1 MKLFKR
7 ALTLTILAIFTMYS
21 HAQSIDE
28 IKKNSNYIWGEG
40 NGTTMSDAEGEAL
53 RQMSVQISVSV
64 YNSSYDEE
72 SNDNSVQKAVL
83 QSVSSAKFTNVQM
96 RVLEEEP
103 NAKVFCFM
111 PRSEVKKM
119 FEKRANHIANMVDAG
134 KTAESRMMIDEALR
148 NYYWALVL
156 AKTTPEPVEIEFNDK
171 KGEATS
177 LLPIKIKSVLAMIN
191 ASVDE
196 IQDGKNLILGFTYN
210 GKPVS
215 SLNFKYNDGQSIVG
229 PIVARDGIGEASMAS
244 IPADGKLHL
253 TYELRFRNEVDPTDS
268 DIAGAFNAGI
278 LPNINSSVAIA
289 IKNNSKKKAAAP
301 VLASAEML
309 AAQPTN
315 DKRSIAMQNAD
326 NTDDLQ
332 QAVLAVEAAI
342 SSNNPKSAFNYFTP
356 EGYTLFANLM
366 AKNGKVTLV
375 GKAQSHNFIIADG
388 YIIGRATN
396 IKRQFR
402 NGKAFMEKLVYRFN
416 PESRKIESVAFALTQ
431 RAENDIMNAAASW
444 PEVSR
449 WAILNFMEDYQT
461 AFALKRTDYI
471 NSIFSDDA
479 LIITGTILKK
489 LNNAERAFDRSKS
502 LDLGGPKDIAYS
514 QLSKTEYIDR
524 LRKIFSTR
532 EYVHLQFEDN
542 VTRMIDLPAIN
553 GINKGA
559 AFGIEIKQRYESTG
573 YSDDGYLTMVFDT
586 RGKLP
591 IIHVRLWQPD
601 KNNMMSLQEFISRFN
616 KQQSKIKL

>member
-1 MKLFKR
+1 
-7 ALTLTILAIFTMYS
+7 MYS

-111 PRSEVKKM
+111 SRSEVKKM

-332 QAVLAVEAAI
+332 KAVLAVEAAI

-524 LRKIFSTR
+524 LRKIFNTR

-616 KQQSKIKL
+616 K

>member
-111 PRSEVKKM
+111 SRSEVKKM
-119 FEKRANHIANMVDAG
+119 FEKRASHITNMVDAG

-215 SLNFKYNDGQSIVG
+215 SLNFKYDGQSIVG

-461 AFALKRTDYI
+461 AFALKRIDYI

-616 KQQSKIKL
+616 K

>member
-119 FEKRANHIANMVDAG
+119 FEKRASHIANMVDAG

-301 VLASAEML
+301 ALASAEIL

-332 QAVLAVEAAI
+332 KAVLAVEAAI

-616 KQQSKIKL
+616 K

>member
-1 MKLFKR
+1 
-7 ALTLTILAIFTMYS
+7 MYS

-96 RVLEEEP
+96 RILEEEP
-103 NAKVFCFM
+103 NARVFCFM

-289 IKNNSKKKAAAP
+289 IKSNSKKKAAAP

-375 GKAQSHNFIIADG
+375 GKAQNHNFIIADG

-616 KQQSKIKL
+616 K

>member
-111 PRSEVKKM
+111 SRSEVKKM
-119 FEKRANHIANMVDAG
+119 FEKRANHIVNMVDAG

-301 VLASAEML
+301 ALASAEIL

-616 KQQSKIKL
+616 K

>member
-72 SNDNSVQKAVL
+72 SNDNNVQKAVL

-119 FEKRANHIANMVDAG
+119 FEKRASHITNMVDAG

-289 IKNNSKKKAAAP
+289 IKNNIKKKAAAP
-301 VLASAEML
+301 ALASAEIL

-461 AFALKRTDYI
+461 AFALKRIDYI

-489 LNNAERAFDRSKS
+489 LNNVERVFDRSKS

-616 KQQSKIKL
+616 K

>member
-111 PRSEVKKM
+111 SRSEVKKM

-289 IKNNSKKKAAAP
+289 IKSNSKKKAAAP

-332 QAVLAVEAAI
+332 KAVLAVEAAI

-416 PESRKIESVAFALTQ
+416 PESRKIESVAFALTK

-616 KQQSKIKL
+616 K

>member
-111 PRSEVKKM
+111 SRSEVKKM

-268 DIAGAFNAGI
+268 DIAGAFNAGL

-301 VLASAEML
+301 VLASAEIL

-332 QAVLAVEAAI
+332 KAVLAVEAAI
-342 SSNNPKSAFNYFTP
+342 SSNNPKSAFSYFTP

-616 KQQSKIKL
+616 K

>member
-103 NAKVFCFM
+103 NARVFCFM

-119 FEKRANHIANMVDAG
+119 FEKRANHIVNMVDAG

-171 KGEATS
+171 TGEATS

-301 VLASAEML
+301 VLASAEIL

-461 AFALKRTDYI
+461 AFALKRIDYI

-524 LRKIFSTR
+524 LRKIFNTR

-616 KQQSKIKL
+616 K

>member
-1 MKLFKR
+1 
-7 ALTLTILAIFTMYS
+7 
-21 HAQSIDE
+21 
-28 IKKNSNYIWGEG
+28 
-40 NGTTMSDAEGEAL
+40 
-53 RQMSVQISVSV
+53 MSVQISVSV

-103 NAKVFCFM
+103 NARVFCFM

-119 FEKRANHIANMVDAG
+119 FEKRASHITNMVDAG

-301 VLASAEML
+301 VLASAEIL

-375 GKAQSHNFIIADG
+375 GKAQNHNFIIADG

-489 LNNAERAFDRSKS
+489 LDNAERAFDRSKS

-616 KQQSKIKL
+616 K

>member
-111 PRSEVKKM
+111 SRSEVKKM

-289 IKNNSKKKAAAP
+289 IKSNSKKKAAAP

-616 KQQSKIKL
+616 K

>member
-103 NAKVFCFM
+103 NARVFCFM

-119 FEKRANHIANMVDAG
+119 FEKRASHITNMVDAG

-616 KQQSKIKL
+616 K

>member
-119 FEKRANHIANMVDAG
+119 FEKRANHIVNMVDAG

-171 KGEATS
+171 TGEATS

-289 IKNNSKKKAAAP
+289 IKNNNKKKAAAP

-332 QAVLAVEAAI
+332 KAVLAVEAAI

-461 AFALKRTDYI
+461 AFALKRIDYI

-524 LRKIFSTR
+524 LRKIFNTR

-616 KQQSKIKL
+616 K

>member
-103 NAKVFCFM
+103 NARVFCFM

-119 FEKRANHIANMVDAG
+119 FEKRASHITNMVDAG

-301 VLASAEML
+301 ALASAEML

-461 AFALKRTDYI
+461 AFALKRIDYI

-524 LRKIFSTR
+524 LRKIFNTR

-616 KQQSKIKL
+616 K

>member
-111 PRSEVKKM
+111 SRSEVKKM
-119 FEKRANHIANMVDAG
+119 FEKRANHIVNMVDAG

-268 DIAGAFNAGI
+268 DIAGAFNAGL

-301 VLASAEML
+301 VLASAEIL

-332 QAVLAVEAAI
+332 KAVLAVEAAI

-616 KQQSKIKL
+616 K

>member
-119 FEKRANHIANMVDAG
+119 FEKRASHIANMVDAG

-289 IKNNSKKKAAAP
+289 IKSNSKKKAAAP
-301 VLASAEML
+301 VLASAEIL

-315 DKRSIAMQNAD
+315 DKHSIAMQNAD

-332 QAVLAVEAAI
+332 KAVLAVEAAI

-616 KQQSKIKL
+616 K

>member
-111 PRSEVKKM
+111 SRSEVKKM
-119 FEKRANHIANMVDAG
+119 FEKRANHIVNMVDAG

-289 IKNNSKKKAAAP
+289 IKSNSKKKAAAP

-461 AFALKRTDYI
+461 AFALKRIDYI

-616 KQQSKIKL
+616 K

>member
-111 PRSEVKKM
+111 SRSEVKKM
-119 FEKRANHIANMVDAG
+119 FEKRANHIVNMVDAG

-268 DIAGAFNAGI
+268 DIAGAFNAGL

-289 IKNNSKKKAAAP
+289 IKSNSKKKAAAP
-301 VLASAEML
+301 VLASAEIL

-315 DKRSIAMQNAD
+315 DKHSIAMQDAD

-332 QAVLAVEAAI
+332 KAVLAVEAAI

-489 LNNAERAFDRSKS
+489 LDNAERAFDRSKS

-616 KQQSKIKL
+616 K

>member
-111 PRSEVKKM
+111 SRSEVKKM
-119 FEKRANHIANMVDAG
+119 FEKRANHIVNMVDAG

-148 NYYWALVL
+148 NYYWTLVL

-301 VLASAEML
+301 ALASAEVL

-332 QAVLAVEAAI
+332 KAVLAVEAAI

-616 KQQSKIKL
+616 K

>member
-1 MKLFKR
+1 
-7 ALTLTILAIFTMYS
+7 MYS

-111 PRSEVKKM
+111 SRSEVKKM
-119 FEKRANHIANMVDAG
+119 FEKRANHITNMVDAG

-289 IKNNSKKKAAAP
+289 IKSNSKKKAAAP
-301 VLASAEML
+301 VLASAEIL

-315 DKRSIAMQNAD
+315 DKHSIAMQNAD

-332 QAVLAVEAAI
+332 KAVLAVEAAI

-616 KQQSKIKL
+616 K

>member
-1 MKLFKR
+1 MKLLKR

-119 FEKRANHIANMVDAG
+119 FEKRANHIVNMVDAG
-134 KTAESRMMIDEALR
+134 KTAESHMMIDEALR

-191 ASVDE
+191 ASIDE

-244 IPADGKLHL
+244 IPADRKLHL

-289 IKNNSKKKAAAP
+289 IKSNSKKKAAAP

-461 AFALKRTDYI
+461 AFALKRIDYI

-616 KQQSKIKL
+616 K

>member
-111 PRSEVKKM
+111 SRSEVKKM
-119 FEKRANHIANMVDAG
+119 FEKRANHIVNMVDAG

-332 QAVLAVEAAI
+332 KAVLAVEAAI
-342 SSNNPKSAFNYFTP
+342 SSNNPKSAFSYFTP

-616 KQQSKIKL
+616 K

>member
-103 NAKVFCFM
+103 NARVFCFM

-119 FEKRANHIANMVDAG
+119 FEKRANHITNMVDAG

-301 VLASAEML
+301 ALASAEML

-315 DKRSIAMQNAD
+315 DKSSIAMQNAD

-332 QAVLAVEAAI
+332 KAVLAVEAAI

-616 KQQSKIKL
+616 K

>member
-111 PRSEVKKM
+111 SRSEVKKM
-119 FEKRANHIANMVDAG
+119 FEKRANHIVNMVDAG

-289 IKNNSKKKAAAP
+289 IKSNSKKKAAAP

-616 KQQSKIKL
+616 K

>member
-111 PRSEVKKM
+111 SRSEVKKM
-119 FEKRANHIANMVDAG
+119 FEKRASHITNMVDAG

-210 GKPVS
+210 SKPVS

-301 VLASAEML
+301 ALASAEIL

-616 KQQSKIKL
+616 K

>member
-1 MKLFKR
+1 
-7 ALTLTILAIFTMYS
+7 MYS

-111 PRSEVKKM
+111 SRSEVKKM
-119 FEKRANHIANMVDAG
+119 FEKRANHIVNMVDAG

-301 VLASAEML
+301 VLASAEIL

-524 LRKIFSTR
+524 LRKIFNTR

-616 KQQSKIKL
+616 K

>member
-103 NAKVFCFM
+103 NARVFCFM

-119 FEKRANHIANMVDAG
+119 FEKRASHITNMVDAG

-289 IKNNSKKKAAAP
+289 IKSNSKKKAAAP
-301 VLASAEML
+301 VLASAEIL

-332 QAVLAVEAAI
+332 KAVLAVEAAI
-342 SSNNPKSAFNYFTP
+342 SSNNPKSAFSYFTP

-375 GKAQSHNFIIADG
+375 GKAQNHNFIIADG

-461 AFALKRTDYI
+461 AFALKRIDYI

-616 KQQSKIKL
+616 K

>member
-103 NAKVFCFM
+103 NARVFCFM

-301 VLASAEML
+301 VLASAEIL

-332 QAVLAVEAAI
+332 QAVLAVESAI

-375 GKAQSHNFIIADG
+375 GKAQNHNFIIADG

-616 KQQSKIKL
+616 K

>member
-7 ALTLTILAIFTMYS
+7 ALTLAILVIFTMYS

-119 FEKRANHIANMVDAG
+119 FEKRANHIVNMVDAG

-301 VLASAEML
+301 VLASAEIL

-332 QAVLAVEAAI
+332 KAVLAVEAAI

-489 LNNAERAFDRSKS
+489 LDNAERAFDRSKS

-616 KQQSKIKL
+616 K

>member
-103 NAKVFCFM
+103 NARVFCFM

-119 FEKRANHIANMVDAG
+119 FEKRANHITNMVDAG

-177 LLPIKIKSVLAMIN
+177 LLPIKIKSLLAMIN

-301 VLASAEML
+301 ALASAEIL

-489 LNNAERAFDRSKS
+489 LDNAERAFDRSKS

-616 KQQSKIKL
+616 K

>member
-111 PRSEVKKM
+111 SRSEVKKM
-119 FEKRANHIANMVDAG
+119 FEKRANHIVNMVDAG

-289 IKNNSKKKAAAP
+289 IKSNSKKKAAAP
-301 VLASAEML
+301 VLASAEIL

-524 LRKIFSTR
+524 LRKIFNTR

-616 KQQSKIKL
+616 K

>member
-111 PRSEVKKM
+111 SRSEVKKM
-119 FEKRANHIANMVDAG
+119 FEKRANHITNMVDAG

-289 IKNNSKKKAAAP
+289 IKSNSKKKAAAP
-301 VLASAEML
+301 VLASAEIL
-309 AAQPTN
+309 AVQPTN

-524 LRKIFSTR
+524 LRKIFNTR

-616 KQQSKIKL
+616 K

>member
-1 MKLFKR
+1 MKLLKR

-289 IKNNSKKKAAAP
+289 IKNNNKKKAAAP

-332 QAVLAVEAAI
+332 KAVLAVEAAI

-461 AFALKRTDYI
+461 AFALKRIDYI

-616 KQQSKIKL
+616 K

>member
-1 MKLFKR
+1 
-7 ALTLTILAIFTMYS
+7 MYS

-111 PRSEVKKM
+111 SRSEVKKM

-268 DIAGAFNAGI
+268 DIAGAFNAGL

-301 VLASAEML
+301 ALASAEML

-326 NTDDLQ
+326 NTDNLQ

-616 KQQSKIKL
+616 K

>member
-119 FEKRANHIANMVDAG
+119 FEKRANHIVNMVDAG

-301 VLASAEML
+301 VLASAEIL

-332 QAVLAVEAAI
+332 QAVLAVESAI

-375 GKAQSHNFIIADG
+375 GKAQNHNFIIADG

-502 LDLGGPKDIAYS
+502 LNLGGPKDIAYS

-616 KQQSKIKL
+616 K

>member
-119 FEKRANHIANMVDAG
+119 FEKRANHIVNMVDAG

-332 QAVLAVEAAI
+332 KAVLAVEAAI

-375 GKAQSHNFIIADG
+375 GKAQNHNFIIADG

-616 KQQSKIKL
+616 K

>member
-111 PRSEVKKM
+111 SRSEVKKM

-196 IQDGKNLILGFTYN
+196 IQDGKNFILGFTYN

-301 VLASAEML
+301 TLASAEIL

-332 QAVLAVEAAI
+332 KAVLAVEAAI

-616 KQQSKIKL
+616 K

>member
-111 PRSEVKKM
+111 SRSEVKKM
-119 FEKRANHIANMVDAG
+119 FEKRANHIVNMVDAG

-301 VLASAEML
+301 VLASAEIL

-332 QAVLAVEAAI
+332 KAVLAVEAAI

-375 GKAQSHNFIIADG
+375 GKTQSHNFIIADG

-461 AFALKRTDYI
+461 AFALKRIDYI

-616 KQQSKIKL
+616 K

>member
-1 MKLFKR
+1 
-7 ALTLTILAIFTMYS
+7 MYS

-119 FEKRANHIANMVDAG
+119 FEKRANHIVNMVDAG

-268 DIAGAFNAGI
+268 DIASAFNAGI

-332 QAVLAVEAAI
+332 KAVLAVEAAI

-616 KQQSKIKL
+616 K